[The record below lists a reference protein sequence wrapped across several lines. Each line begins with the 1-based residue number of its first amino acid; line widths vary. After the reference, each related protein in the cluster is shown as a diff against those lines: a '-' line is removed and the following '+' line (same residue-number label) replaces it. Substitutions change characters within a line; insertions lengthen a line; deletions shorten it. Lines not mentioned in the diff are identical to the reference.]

1 MKLARIAAMSLA
13 LVAVIA
19 GGVTIAVAGSG
30 NASASITKAQAVAYA
45 HSVNLRESDLPGAKV
60 YSFGEQFEH
69 SVEHSPGAF
78 PDEELGDCS
87 HQGKVPSRRVG
98 GAASALSGGGYPFV
112 ASVVLVM
119 RSEAFAKTEVAALS
133 TARGRA
139 CLARQLGRVESVEG
153 EKKLTSFAAKVI
165 FVPVT
170 KTLGPGAIALRV
182 LAELPPAHEKDER
195 QSKATFTHVDAAIF
209 RVGPA
214 EIFFLTFGVRPF
226 PPATE
231 NRLLTLLHS
240 RAEAN
245 KLS

>member
-1 MKLARIAAMSLA
+1 MRHRVAAISVV
-13 LVAVIA
+13 LVILIA

-30 NASASITKAQAVAYA
+30 SASTKVTKAQAVAFA
-45 HSVNLRESDLPGAKV
+45 QAVNLRESDLPGAKA
-60 YSFGEQFEH
+60 YSFGEHFERSFEH
-69 SVEHSPGAF
+69 SIGASR
-78 PDEELGDCS
+78 DEELLCGQS
-87 HQGKVPSRRVG
+87 KIPSRRVG
-98 GAASALSGGGYPFV
+98 GAASALSGAGYPFV

-119 RSEAFAKTEVAALS
+119 RSEAFAKAEVAALS
-133 TARGRA
+133 TGRGHA

-153 EKKLTSFAAKVI
+153 EKKVTSFTAKVT
-165 FVPVT
+165 FVPVA
-170 KTLGPGAIALRV
+170 KALGPGAIALHV

-226 PPATE
+226 PSATE
-231 NRLLTLLHS
+231 GRLLSLLYS
-240 RAEAN
+240 RAKAH

>member
-1 MKLARIAAMSLA
+1 MRHRIADISVV
-13 LVAVIA
+13 LVILIA

-30 NASASITKAQAVAYA
+30 SASTKVTKAQAVAFA
-45 HSVNLRESDLPGAKV
+45 QAVNLRASDLPGAKT
-60 YSFGEQFEH
+60 FPMGELSGH
-69 SVEHSPGAF
+69 PIGASR
-78 PDEELGDCS
+78 EEQLLCS
-87 HQGKVPSRRVG
+87 QSKVPSRRVG
-98 GAASALSGGGYPFV
+98 GAASALSGAGYPFV

-119 RSEAFAKTEVAALS
+119 RSEAFAKAEVVALS
-133 TARGRA
+133 TGRGHA

-153 EKKLTSFAAKVI
+153 ERKVTSFAAKVT
-165 FVPVT
+165 FVPVA
-170 KTLGPGAIALRV
+170 KALGPGAIALHV

-231 NRLLTLLHS
+231 DRLLTLLHS
-240 RAEAN
+240 RAEAH